1 MDAAIASLR
10 QVLPGSSQ
18 ADTAKLDPDFV
29 YLRVTRGKHVGL
41 LWRGNIERTP
51 AGDTEVYYSGSGEV
65 VRLRHGLVVG
75 ALGTNTEWR
84 RVEMPTPRWA
94 AVAAAGESQPFERV
108 RDVMPGYRT
117 GVRDRLVMKVIP
129 APSST
134 SLVRIEPGTLT
145 WFEESMAPG
154 RWADRLRG
162 ADAETLPPA
171 RYAVSFAEEQ
181 PTVVYAEQCLGPD
194 FCFTWQR
201 WSAAARQAAAASSA
215 R

>member
-1 MDAAIASLR
+1 MKNEQVHELLYEALETEMGGVQVYKTAIECALNEELKEEWTKYLEQTKNHERIIR
-10 QVLPGSSQ
+10 QLLGQ
-18 ADTAKLDPDFV
+18 FKLDPDFV

-84 RVEMPTPRWA
+84 RVEMPTPQWA

-117 GVRDRLVMKVIP
+117 GVRDRLVMKVIA

-134 SLVRIEPGTLT
+134 SSRERKRVP
-145 WFEESMAPG
+145 
-154 RWADRLRG
+154 
-162 ADAETLPPA
+162 
-171 RYAVSFAEEQ
+171 
-181 PTVVYAEQCLGPD
+181 
-194 FCFTWQR
+194 
-201 WSAAARQAAAASSA
+201 
-215 R
+215 